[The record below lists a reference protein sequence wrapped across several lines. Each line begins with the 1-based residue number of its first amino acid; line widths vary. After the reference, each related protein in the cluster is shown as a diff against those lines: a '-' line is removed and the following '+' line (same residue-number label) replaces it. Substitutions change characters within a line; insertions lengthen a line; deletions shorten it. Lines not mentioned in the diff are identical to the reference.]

1 MANTEE
7 MSIEFTRQTL
17 NSCFAQNYVVPDY
30 QREYVWDE
38 DPKKSQVDQLLFDIE
53 EAYEHNFNKQY
64 FIGSIVVYKNGTT
77 LEVIDGQQRLTT
89 FFIFL
94 CALYHLY

>member
-53 EAYEHNFNKQY
+53 EAYEHNF
-64 FIGSIVVYKNGTT
+64 GSISKTVDMTPCGT
-77 LEVIDGQQRLTT
+77 EI
-89 FFIFL
+89 
-94 CALYHLY
+94 